1 MATVKE
7 MAQAHLVTVQ
17 RTIQELQQQKNN
29 IDQGIEKLT
38 QYLKES
44 ASELENETN
53 ASGVEVDVK

>member
-17 RTIQELQQQKNN
+17 RTIQDLQQQKIN
-29 IDQGIEKLT
+29 IDQEIEKLT
-38 QYLKES
+38 QYLNES
-44 ASELENETN
+44 AGELEKETN

>member
-29 IDQGIEKLT
+29 IDQEIEKLT

-44 ASELENETN
+44 AGEFDKETN